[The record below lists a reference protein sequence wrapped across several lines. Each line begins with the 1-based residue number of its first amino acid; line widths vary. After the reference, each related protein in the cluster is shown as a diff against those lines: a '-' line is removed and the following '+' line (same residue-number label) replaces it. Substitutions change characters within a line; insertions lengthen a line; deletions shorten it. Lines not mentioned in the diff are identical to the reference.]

1 LDIFWASHDATQSP
15 WSTQYRSIIFY
26 HTDEQRR
33 LAEQSK
39 KAEETRTGKK
49 VYTEIRPAETFYTA
63 ETYHQKYML
72 QGYAELIKEFR
83 EMYPA
88 DEDFI
93 NSTAAARVN
102 GYVTGYGN
110 LEILQKEIDM
120 YGLSPEGEE
129 KLLDIVSAKRK

>member
-1 LDIFWASHDATQSP
+1 
-15 WSTQYRSIIFY
+15 
-26 HTDEQRR
+26 
-33 LAEQSK
+33 LAERSK

-49 VYTEIRPAETFYTA
+49 VYTELRPAETFYTA

-88 DEDFI
+88 DEDLI

-129 KLLDIVSAKRK
+129 KLLDIVSAKIK